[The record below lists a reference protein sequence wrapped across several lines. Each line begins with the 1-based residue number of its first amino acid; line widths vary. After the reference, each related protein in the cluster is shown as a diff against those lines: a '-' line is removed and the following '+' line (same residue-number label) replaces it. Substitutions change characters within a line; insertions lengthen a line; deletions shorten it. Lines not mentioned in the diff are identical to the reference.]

1 MPPFVPSPLPQTFGK
16 YTLLRSLGHGGTA
29 EIFLARQK
37 GRDEP
42 VVIKRLLPELSEEV
56 QFLAMLVG
64 EAKVAALLD
73 HPGIVH
79 VHELGKE
86 DNLIYLAMEYVRG
99 WDLHAL
105 AKVVGGRIPPT
116 IGARI
121 AQGVAEALAHA
132 HARTDL
138 NGRPLNLVHRDVT
151 PSNVMITTTGEVK
164 LIDFGVAKAQTQL
177 TFTQPGVVKGKFR
190 YMSPEQ
196 IEQKALDGRSDLF
209 ALGVTLYEIT
219 TGERAFDRKQIVDI
233 LRAVLRFEPEPPSS
247 VVAGYPSV
255 LEAVVLKA
263 LQKDREQR
271 YPDAAAMARD
281 LREALKA
288 MKGPTDVGAWAR
300 DLAARFPDKLRPPPE
315 LTPEP
320 LEAPISVSQK
330 KPKLAEFKPELT
342 LVNLSESE
350 QVPHEPTPEPVAAKW
365 MTDPL
370 KVKIAQPIGM
380 APPRQAASQETDP
393 TGDWKDQTEL
403 EAEGDRNTDDEETVD
418 GVWRDKTEP
427 DPHWKEKTV
436 PMPPPSPPLSG
447 SMPAVAMRSTPPAP
461 AAAPQPGLRS
471 APPSPG
477 TSAPAIPLP
486 KPPAHASAEPA
497 WTSQVAQ
504 VPSFDSGPH
513 PVPRRSSR
521 IPAIIGLI
529 LLAISTGMLTWSLLE
544 YVVKK

>member
-1 MPPFVPSPLPQTFGK
+1 VPSPLPQAFGK

-29 EIFLARQK
+29 EIFLARHP
-37 GRDEP
+37 GHREP

-56 QFLAMLVG
+56 QFLSMLVG

-73 HPGIVH
+73 HPGIVR

-86 DNLIYLAMEYVRG
+86 NGLIYLAMEYVRG

-105 AKVVGGRIPPT
+105 AKVSGGRIPPT

-121 AQGVAEALAHA
+121 ALGVAEALAHA

-138 NGRPLNLVHRDVT
+138 NGRPLHLVHRDVT
-151 PSNVMITTTGEVK
+151 PSNVMITITGDVK

-247 VVAGYPSV
+247 IVEGYPKV
-255 LEAVVLKA
+255 LEAVVQRALK
-263 LQKDREQR
+263 KDRDQR
-271 YPDAAAMARD
+271 YLDAAAMAKD
-281 LREALKA
+281 LKEAI
-288 MKGPTDVGAWAR
+288 KGMRGPSDIGAWAR
-300 DLAARFPDKLRPPPE
+300 DLAVQFPEKLRPPPE

-320 LEAPISVSQK
+320 SEAPVSVSQQ
-330 KPKLAEFKPELT
+330 KPKLAPFKPELT
-342 LVNLSESE
+342 LVNLAEPE
-350 QVPHEPTPEPVAAKW
+350 PAPREPTPEPVPTRW
-365 MTDPL
+365 MTDPV
-370 KVKIAQPIGM
+370 KVKIVQPIGM
-380 APPRQAASQETDP
+380 APPRQPISQETDP
-393 TGDWKDQTEL
+393 EGRWKDETEK
-403 EAEGDRNTDDEETVD
+403 DPNTDDEETVD

-436 PMPPPSPPLSG
+436 PMPPPSPPPSG
-447 SMPAVAMRSTPPAP
+447 PLPS
-461 AAAPQPGLRS
+461 GLRS
-471 APPSPG
+471 VPPSPG
-477 TSAPAIPLP
+477 VGAPVIPLP

-497 WTSQVAQ
+497 WTSQVAP
-504 VPSFDSGPH
+504 VPAFESGPH
-513 PVPRRSSR
+513 AVPRRGSR
-521 IPAIIGLI
+521 IPAIVGLV
-529 LLAISTGMLTWSLLE
+529 LLAISTVALTWSVLE